1 MPQFGHTTYRVTAG
15 LDDPVPGP
23 QPGATGRRI
32 GPAGRHDGGSREWIA
47 RAVADPDDA
56 RRQRFPRLKP
66 GENSEN
72 VLQRHGE
79 TDPGVVQLRS
89 RHHPRGFSG
98 KRSQHPDHPALEI
111 DKRPPVIRRRDG
123 GIGLDRPPPGPIGGR
138 EDPHPDTRLART
150 PSPSQDERALSDR
163 ESLTRHCLRHRQRRH
178 PRGQINFEKHETAGE
193 IATGHP
199 GHMPGASRERD
210 HGLGRILG
218 HGKRGRHHPAFSAH
232 DEPTRRSRCG
242 GGLGRP
248 TEPGLGD
255 SRHLDP
261 DHGRRYCGGRRPE
274 DFLLLEPHAVGVV
287 GHRMPSR

>member
-1 MPQFGHTTYRVTAG
+1 MPQLGHTTHGVTTG
-15 LDDPVPGP
+15 LDDPVTGP
-23 QPGATGRRI
+23 QTGAPGRRI
-32 GPAGRHDGGSREWIA
+32 GPAGRHHGGSREWIA
-47 RAVADPDDA
+47 GRVADPDDA
-56 RRQRFPRLKP
+56 RGERFSRLKP
-66 GENSEN
+66 GKNTEN
-72 VLQRHGE
+72 VLQGHGE
-79 TDPGVVQLRS
+79 TNPGVVQLRS
-89 RHHPRGFSG
+89 HHHPRGFSG
-98 KRSQHPDHPALEI
+98 ERSQHPDHPALEI
-111 DKRPPVIRRRDG
+111 DKRPAVVRRRDG

-163 ESLTRHCLRHRQRRH
+163 ESITRHCLRHRQRRH
-178 PRGQINFEKHETAGE
+178 PRGQINFEKHQTAGE

-199 GHMPGASRERD
+199 GHMPGTSREGD
-210 HGLGRILG
+210 HGLARILG

-232 DEPTRRSRCG
+232 DEPARRSRCG

-274 DFLLLEPHAVGVV
+274 HFLLLEPHAVAVV